1 MVRSKKIATAWP
13 AAIRDSARKWPPAW
27 RAAPGS
33 SPATSLGGDAELP
46 GASSGIANCQHPDAV
61 AFTSPTLRTTLAMK
75 DLPVQQRTP
84 QDLGGFREPP
94 DELIAR
100 FNSFF
105 AFHLD
110 T

>member
-1 MVRSKKIATAWP
+1 
-13 AAIRDSARKWPPAW
+13 
-27 RAAPGS
+27 
-33 SPATSLGGDAELP
+33 
-46 GASSGIANCQHPDAV
+46 
-61 AFTSPTLRTTLAMK
+61 MK